1 MSAGHSWFD
10 LSAVPAGPAKRR
22 AKGLVVTVRG
32 VEWYEP
38 SRVVRNRSG
47 TVTEVTVVESD
58 SKRTYALVDRAVRSV
73 ASVRSKRSPKV
84 VREEVREVAAPVM
97 TVVSDTA
104 VKGEIAAAPA
114 IDAGSL
120 ARNVDTSWNEQ
131 GKGGRPLAS
140 YAQRKAAVIA
150 ARGW

>member
-1 MSAGHSWFD
+1 MSAHWFD
-10 LSAVPAGPAKRR
+10 LSAIPADKPRKR
-22 AKGLVVTVRG
+22 APGLVVTVRG
-32 VEWYEP
+32 VEWYQP
-38 SRVVRNRSG
+38 PKVVRNRSG
-47 TVTEVTVVESD
+47 KAVEVTVVSTD
-58 SKRTYALVDRAVRSV
+58 SKRTYSLVDRAVRSV
-73 ASVRSKRSPKV
+73 TSVRSKRAPKI

-140 YAQRKAAVIA
+140 YAQRKVAVIA